1 MLRPCLHKHPAANR
15 GGPQNA
21 PRVVRSAC
29 APPGPRTYRG
39 CGQTLVTPGPR
50 LQAHA
55 PRAPTLRL
63 PRGRRRASRGRFKPA
78 PAAPGRA
85 PYPPGSHSG
94 GRIRAGS
101 GSRRRRRHRRRCQ
114 ARREGDAAIEEEE
127 DGTPAGEG
135 PQASTEETPGDQ
147 TSVGAADAA
156 EPAEGEA
163 PAPGEAP
170 PYGEVPPEGEE
181 EEVMP
186 EGEEE
191 EVMPEGEEG
200 EGVPEWEME
209 NEETVETEGELEEEG
224 EQESDVKIVSSE
236 GKASSTEVTYSDTS
250 LGDAAGDSEPAQQAA
265 GFSEW
270 PGEDASRFR
279 LSHSTESD
287 DELQRGPPHP
297 LRPSSRGRIP
307 SSDELSLTSEE
318 FLAPEPGMAA
328 PASRQHP
335 RPGPPPSFLDR
346 IQHLSLS
353 EEGVA
358 EPPGSEGSDEPDEDV
373 SHLVVLDPNH
383 PLMLRFQAALNS
395 YLNRQVEKLQLELL
409 ELGVASKQSQAQRQE
424 LGVDLYGV
432 QQHMAALQ
440 VQLEKCH
447 DRYSLATCARQQA
460 EEELQRMRLLYT
472 RTCEAANAE
481 RKKLAA
487 LQTEM
492 EHLAL
497 NLFYMQ
503 NIDQDMRDDIHVMRQ
518 VVKKSEAERARA
530 ERDKKQQD
538 LHVDQL
544 TTRAHEL
551 EEQIALFEAQSG
563 AQAEE
568 TRMLRKAVSEAC
580 AEIDTIRM
588 EKRLILQQWAVCLVG
603 MKRLDEA
610 HRAIQEVLSECQHQ
624 LKAADGEVE
633 AYKRSIVQEEERNET
648 LARVLRR
655 NEAEGRLLQKLTAQ
669 CLARQEALQSQF
681 STYQLVLQDT
691 EGQLSTVRGVRRP
704 LPPTHS
710 GAPPWPS
717 PPPPP
722 SLPPPPQEHK
732 EIRAELLAVHQ
743 SIRQELDLRRDLDTA
758 IVRKLQEQTTS
769 NKMTK
774 YFHQLLHKLQK
785 QKTNLVTHLSKID
798 GDIAQATLDITHTN
812 CRADMHREALAEL
825 DKEVQKVNEL
835 IGNSESETT
844 RRTILIERKQ
854 GLINTLNRELEQ
866 MVSEIGG
873 EELGPLELE
882 IKRLSKLLDEVGAK
896 VTQGQVNWL
905 RLQQDMVRAAQEREE
920 QLAALSLFSKEV
932 RVLEQKKL
940 RTEKKIE
947 QEKREQKDIER
958 HMKDLDNDLRK
969 LNLLLSRNRSSSE
982 GLQQANLLAESQ
994 FLHALKAAE
1003 RETIEMQDKLE
1014 QLNQEKMS
1022 LLNRLVEAEHQI
1034 LLWEKKIQLAK
1045 EMRASVDS
1053 ETGQKEIRAMKAEI
1067 HRMKFRHKQLLKQQ
1081 ERMIRDMELAVARRE
1096 TISTQAEGQRKMD
1109 KKVLT
1114 RSDFHHKQLEL
1125 RRKIRDL
1132 HKATEETS
1140 RSIAEMEER
1149 QKRMSNSLHEKQAQ
1163 LSTMQAQAEELDATL
1178 EQLVARKRQNFSELV
1193 TLQTRLKHLQAV
1205 KDGRYVFLFRTKA
1218 AQVEERRRLD
1228 HRLAAI
1234 GAILDHVKDEH
1245 PQFQE
1250 ALLKLRQTIA
1260 SQLDAPGPS

>member
-1 MLRPCLHKHPAANR
+1 MAE
-15 GGPQNA
+15 
-21 PRVVRSAC
+21 
-29 APPGPRTYRG
+29 
-39 CGQTLVTPGPR
+39 
-50 LQAHA
+50 
-55 PRAPTLRL
+55 
-63 PRGRRRASRGRFKPA
+63 
-78 PAAPGRA
+78 
-85 PYPPGSHSG
+85 PGS
-94 GRIRAGS
+94 RANG
-101 GSRRRRRHRRRCQ
+101 
-114 ARREGDAAIEEEE
+114 ARREGDAAIEGEE

-135 PQASTEETPGDQ
+135 
-147 TSVGAADAA
+147 
-156 EPAEGEA
+156 
-163 PAPGEAP
+163 
-170 PYGEVPPEGEE
+170 
-181 EEVMP
+181 
-186 EGEEE
+186 
-191 EVMPEGEEG
+191 
-200 EGVPEWEME
+200 
-209 NEETVETEGELEEEG
+209 
-224 EQESDVKIVSSE
+224 
-236 GKASSTEVTYSDTS
+236 
-250 LGDAAGDSEPAQQAA
+250 
-265 GFSEW
+265 
-270 PGEDASRFR
+270 
-279 LSHSTESD
+279 TESD
-287 DELQRGPPHP
+287 EELQRGPPHP

-318 FLAPEPGMAA
+318 SLAPEPGMAA

-447 DRYSLATCARQQA
+447 DRYSLATCARQQT

-503 NIDQDMRDDIHVMRQ
+503 NIDQDMRDDIHVMKQ

-568 TRMLRKAVSEAC
+568 TQMLRKAVSEAC

-588 EKRLILQQWAVCLVG
+588 EKKLILQQWAVCLVG
-603 MKRLDEA
+603 MKRRDEA
-610 HRAIQEVLSECQHQ
+610 HRTIQEVLSECQHQ

-655 NEAEGRLLQKLTAQ
+655 AEAEGRLLQKLTAQ
-669 CLARQEALQSQF
+669 CLARQEALQSQL

-691 EGQLSTVRGVRRP
+691 EGQLSTVRG
-704 LPPTHS
+704 
-710 GAPPWPS
+710 
-717 PPPPP
+717 
-722 SLPPPPQEHK
+722 EHK
-732 EIRAELLAVHQ
+732 EIRAELVAVHQ

-812 CRADMHREALAEL
+812 CRADTHREALAEL
-825 DKEVQKVNEL
+825 DREVQKANEL
-835 IGNSESETT
+835 IGNSESEIT

-854 GLINTLNRELEQ
+854 GIINTLNKELEQ

-947 QEKREQKDIER
+947 QEKREQKDMER

-1149 QKRMSNSLHEKQAQ
+1149 QKRMSSSLHEKQAQ

-1178 EQLVARKRQNFSELV
+1178 EQLVAHKRQNFSELV

>member
-1 MLRPCLHKHPAANR
+1 MAE
-15 GGPQNA
+15 
-21 PRVVRSAC
+21 
-29 APPGPRTYRG
+29 
-39 CGQTLVTPGPR
+39 
-50 LQAHA
+50 
-55 PRAPTLRL
+55 
-63 PRGRRRASRGRFKPA
+63 
-78 PAAPGRA
+78 
-85 PYPPGSHSG
+85 PGS
-94 GRIRAGS
+94 RANG
-101 GSRRRRRHRRRCQ
+101 
-114 ARREGDAAIEEEE
+114 ARREGDAAIEGEE

-147 TSVGAADAA
+147 TSVGATDAA

-163 PAPGEAP
+163 TAPGEAP

-186 EGEEE
+186 EGEEGE
-191 EVMPEGEEG
+191 GVPEGEEG
-200 EGVPEWEME
+200 EVAPEWEME
-209 NEETVETEGELEEEG
+209 NEESVEMGGELEEEG

-250 LGDAAGDSEPAQQAA
+250 LGDKAGDSESAQQAA

-270 PGEDASRFR
+270 PGQDASRFR

-287 DELQRGPPHP
+287 EELQRGPPHP

-318 FLAPEPGMAA
+318 SLAPEPGMAA

-447 DRYSLATCARQQA
+447 DRYSLATCARQQT

-503 NIDQDMRDDIHVMRQ
+503 NIDQDMRDDIHVMKQ

-568 TRMLRKAVSEAC
+568 TQMLRKAVSEAC

-588 EKRLILQQWAVCLVG
+588 EKKLILQQWAVCLVG
-603 MKRLDEA
+603 MKRRDEA
-610 HRAIQEVLSECQHQ
+610 HRTIQEVLSECQHQ

-655 NEAEGRLLQKLTAQ
+655 AEAEGRLLQKLTAQ
-669 CLARQEALQSQF
+669 CLARQEALQSQL

-691 EGQLSTVRGVRRP
+691 EGQLSTVRG
-704 LPPTHS
+704 
-710 GAPPWPS
+710 
-717 PPPPP
+717 
-722 SLPPPPQEHK
+722 EHK
-732 EIRAELLAVHQ
+732 EIRAELVAVHQ

-812 CRADMHREALAEL
+812 CRADTHREALAEL
-825 DKEVQKVNEL
+825 DREVQKANEL
-835 IGNSESETT
+835 IGNSESEIT

-854 GLINTLNRELEQ
+854 GIINTLNKELEQ

-947 QEKREQKDIER
+947 QEKREQKDMER

-1149 QKRMSNSLHEKQAQ
+1149 QKRMSSSLHEKQAQ

-1178 EQLVARKRQNFSELV
+1178 EQLVAHKRQNFSELV

>member
-1 MLRPCLHKHPAANR
+1 MAE
-15 GGPQNA
+15 
-21 PRVVRSAC
+21 
-29 APPGPRTYRG
+29 
-39 CGQTLVTPGPR
+39 
-50 LQAHA
+50 
-55 PRAPTLRL
+55 
-63 PRGRRRASRGRFKPA
+63 
-78 PAAPGRA
+78 
-85 PYPPGSHSG
+85 PGS
-94 GRIRAGS
+94 RANG
-101 GSRRRRRHRRRCQ
+101 
-114 ARREGDAAIEEEE
+114 ARREGDAAIEGEE

-135 PQASTEETPGDQ
+135 
-147 TSVGAADAA
+147 
-156 EPAEGEA
+156 
-163 PAPGEAP
+163 
-170 PYGEVPPEGEE
+170 
-181 EEVMP
+181 
-186 EGEEE
+186 
-191 EVMPEGEEG
+191 
-200 EGVPEWEME
+200 
-209 NEETVETEGELEEEG
+209 
-224 EQESDVKIVSSE
+224 
-236 GKASSTEVTYSDTS
+236 
-250 LGDAAGDSEPAQQAA
+250 
-265 GFSEW
+265 
-270 PGEDASRFR
+270 
-279 LSHSTESD
+279 TESD
-287 DELQRGPPHP
+287 EELQRGPPHP

-318 FLAPEPGMAA
+318 SLAPEPGMAA

-447 DRYSLATCARQQA
+447 DRYSLATCARQQT

-503 NIDQDMRDDIHVMRQ
+503 NIDQDMRDDIHVMKQ

-568 TRMLRKAVSEAC
+568 TQMLRKAVSEAC

-588 EKRLILQQWAVCLVG
+588 EKKLILQQWAVCLVG
-603 MKRLDEA
+603 MKRRDEA
-610 HRAIQEVLSECQHQ
+610 HRTIQEVLSECQHQ

-655 NEAEGRLLQKLTAQ
+655 AEAEGRLLQKLTAQ
-669 CLARQEALQSQF
+669 CLARQEALQSQL

-691 EGQLSTVRGVRRP
+691 EGQLST
-704 LPPTHS
+704 
-710 GAPPWPS
+710 
-717 PPPPP
+717 
-722 SLPPPPQEHK
+722 EHK
-732 EIRAELLAVHQ
+732 EIRAELVAVHQ

-812 CRADMHREALAEL
+812 CRADTHREALAEL
-825 DKEVQKVNEL
+825 DREVQKANEL
-835 IGNSESETT
+835 IGNSESEIT

-854 GLINTLNRELEQ
+854 GIINTLNKELEQ

-947 QEKREQKDIER
+947 QEKREQKDMER

-1149 QKRMSNSLHEKQAQ
+1149 QKRMSSSLHEKQAQ

-1178 EQLVARKRQNFSELV
+1178 EQLVAHKRQNFSELV